1 MGVFVIL
8 LHLNKIKMKK
18 IKVLLGLFII
28 SASLTGQTRSFG
40 EKIEEG
46 SIIENSK
53 IQNLFLAK
61 EKFNAKLK
69 AKVTDVCQMKGCWMK
84 LEIGEEKDIM
94 VNFKDYSFFVPK
106 NIIGKEVIVSGEAFK
121 RNISVD
127 ELKHYARDRGENESA
142 ISLIVEPKEI
152 YSLTAK
158 GVILLP

>member
-1 MGVFVIL
+1 MKNIRYILVFFV
-8 LHLNKIKMKK
+8 
-18 IKVLLGLFII
+18 I
-28 SASLTGQTRSFG
+28 SASLSGQTLSYG
-40 EKIEEG
+40 DNIEEG
-46 SIIENSK
+46 SIIENSQ
-53 IQNLFLAK
+53 IQNLFVTK

-84 LEIGEEKDIM
+84 LDIGNEKEIM

-106 NIIGKEVIVSGEAFK
+106 NIIGEKVVVSGEAFK

-127 ELKHYARDRGENESA
+127 ELKHYARDRGEKELA

-158 GVILLP
+158 GVVLLQ

>member
-8 LHLNKIKMKK
+8 WHLNKIKMKK

-28 SASLTGQTRSFG
+28 SASLSGQTRSYG
-40 EKIEEG
+40 ENIEEG

-84 LEIGEEKDIM
+84 LEIGDEKDIM

>member
-1 MGVFVIL
+1 MRVFVIL
-8 LHLNKIKMKK
+8 WHYKKIIMRK
-18 IKVLLGLFII
+18 IKVLLALFII
-28 SASLTGQTRSFG
+28 SASISGQVSYG
-40 EKIEEG
+40 ENIEEG
-46 SIIENSK
+46 SVIENTQ
-53 IQNLFLAK
+53 IQNLFATK
-61 EKFNAKLK
+61 GKFNAKLE

-84 LEIGEEKDIM
+84 LDIGNEKEIM

-106 NIIGKEVIVSGEAFK
+106 NIIGKKVVVSGDAFK

>member
-8 LHLNKIKMKK
+8 WHLNKIKMKK

-28 SASLTGQTRSFG
+28 SASLSGQTRSFG

-46 SIIENSK
+46 SIIENYK

-84 LEIGEEKDIM
+84 LEIGDEKDIM

>member
-18 IKVLLGLFII
+18 IKVLFGLFII
-28 SASLTGQTRSFG
+28 SASLSGQTISFG

>member
-1 MGVFVIL
+1 
-8 LHLNKIKMKK
+8 MKN
-18 IKVLLGLFII
+18 IRYMLIFFII
-28 SASLTGQTRSFG
+28 SASLSGQILSYG
-40 EKIEEG
+40 ENIEEG
-46 SIIENSK
+46 SIIENSQ
-53 IQNLFLAK
+53 IQNLFVTK

-84 LEIGEEKDIM
+84 LDIGNEKEIM

-106 NIIGKEVIVSGEAFK
+106 NIIGKKVVVSGEAFK

-127 ELKHYARDRGENESA
+127 ELKHYARDRGEKELA

-158 GVILLP
+158 GVVLLQ

>member
-8 LHLNKIKMKK
+8 WHLNKIKMKK

-28 SASLTGQTRSFG
+28 SASLSGQTRSFG

-84 LEIGEEKDIM
+84 LEIGDEKDIM

-106 NIIGKEVIVSGEAFK
+106 NIIGKKVIVSGEAFK

>member
-28 SASLTGQTRSFG
+28 SASLSGQTRSFG

-84 LEIGEEKDIM
+84 LEIGDEKDIM

-106 NIIGKEVIVSGEAFK
+106 NIIGKKVVVSGEAFK

>member
-1 MGVFVIL
+1 MKNIRYILVF
-8 LHLNKIKMKK
+8 
-18 IKVLLGLFII
+18 FII
-28 SASLTGQTRSFG
+28 SASSSGQILSYG
-40 EKIEEG
+40 ENIEEG
-46 SIIENSK
+46 SIIENSQ
-53 IQNLFLAK
+53 IQNLFVTK

>member
-1 MGVFVIL
+1 
-8 LHLNKIKMKK
+8 MKN
-18 IKVLLGLFII
+18 IRYMLIFFII
-28 SASLTGQTRSFG
+28 SASLSGQILSYG
-40 EKIEEG
+40 VNIEEG
-46 SIIENSK
+46 SIIENSQ
-53 IQNLFLAK
+53 IENLFVTK

-84 LEIGEEKDIM
+84 LDIGNEKEIM

-106 NIIGKEVIVSGEAFK
+106 NIIGKKVVVSGEAFK

-127 ELKHYARDRGENESA
+127 ELKHYARDRGEKELA
-142 ISLIVEPKEI
+142 VSLIVEPKEI

>member
-8 LHLNKIKMKK
+8 WHLNKIKMKK

-28 SASLTGQTRSFG
+28 SASLSGQTRSFG
-40 EKIEEG
+40 ENIEEG

-84 LEIGEEKDIM
+84 LEIGDEKDIM

>member
-8 LHLNKIKMKK
+8 WHLNKIKMKK
-18 IKVLLGLFII
+18 IKVLLGLVII
-28 SASLTGQTRSFG
+28 SASLSGQTRSFG
-40 EKIEEG
+40 ENIEEG

-61 EKFNAKLK
+61 KKFNAKLK

-84 LEIGEEKDIM
+84 LEIGDEKDIM

>member
-1 MGVFVIL
+1 MRVFVIL
-8 LHLNKIKMKK
+8 WHYKKIIMRK
-18 IKVLLGLFII
+18 IKVLLALFII
-28 SASLTGQTRSFG
+28 SASLSGQVSYG
-40 EKIEEG
+40 ENIEEG
-46 SIIENSK
+46 SVIENTQ
-53 IQNLFLAK
+53 IQNLFATK
-61 EKFNAKLK
+61 GKFNAKLE

-84 LEIGEEKDIM
+84 LDIGNEKEIM

-106 NIIGKEVIVSGEAFK
+106 NIIGKKVVVSGEAFK

>member
-28 SASLTGQTRSFG
+28 SASLRGQTRSFG

-84 LEIGEEKDIM
+84 LDIGNEKEIM

-106 NIIGKEVIVSGEAFK
+106 NIIGKKVVVSGDAFK

-127 ELKHYARDRGENESA
+127 ELKHYARDRGEEESA

-158 GVILLP
+158 GVVLLQ

>member
-28 SASLTGQTRSFG
+28 SASLSGQTRSFG

-46 SIIENSK
+46 SVIENSK

-84 LEIGEEKDIM
+84 LEIGDEKDIM

>member
-1 MGVFVIL
+1 
-8 LHLNKIKMKK
+8 MKK
-18 IKVLLGLFII
+18 IKVLFGLFII
-28 SASLTGQTRSFG
+28 SASLSGQTRSFG

-127 ELKHYARDRGENESA
+127 ELKHYARDRGDNESV

>member
-28 SASLTGQTRSFG
+28 SASLSGQTSSFG
-40 EKIEEG
+40 ERIEEG
-46 SIIENSK
+46 IIIENSK

-84 LEIGEEKDIM
+84 LDIGNEKEIM

-106 NIIGKEVIVSGEAFK
+106 NIIGKKVVVSGEAFK

>member
-28 SASLTGQTRSFG
+28 SASLSGQTRSFG

-158 GVILLP
+158 GVVLLQ

>member
-18 IKVLLGLFII
+18 IKLLLGLFII
-28 SASLTGQTRSFG
+28 SASLSAQTRSFG

-84 LEIGEEKDIM
+84 LEIGDEKDIM

>member
-28 SASLTGQTRSFG
+28 SASLSGQTRSFG

-106 NIIGKEVIVSGEAFK
+106 NIIGKKVVVSGEAFK

>member
-28 SASLTGQTRSFG
+28 SASLSGQTRSFG

>member
-18 IKVLLGLFII
+18 IKVLFGLFII
-28 SASLTGQTRSFG
+28 SASLSGQVSYG
-40 EKIEEG
+40 ENIEEG

>member
-8 LHLNKIKMKK
+8 WHLNKIKMKK

-28 SASLTGQTRSFG
+28 SASLSGQTRSFG
-40 EKIEEG
+40 ENIEEG

-61 EKFNAKLK
+61 EKFDAKLK

-84 LEIGEEKDIM
+84 LEIGDEKDIM

>member
-8 LHLNKIKMKK
+8 WHLNKIKMKK

-28 SASLTGQTRSFG
+28 SASLSGQTRSFG

-84 LEIGEEKDIM
+84 LEIGDEKDIM

>member
-18 IKVLLGLFII
+18 IKVLFGLFII
-28 SASLTGQTRSFG
+28 SASLSGQTSSFG

-127 ELKHYARDRGENESA
+127 ELKHYARDKGENESA

>member
-28 SASLTGQTRSFG
+28 SASLSGQTRSFG
-40 EKIEEG
+40 ENIEEG

-84 LEIGEEKDIM
+84 LEIGDEKDIM

>member
-28 SASLTGQTRSFG
+28 SASLSGQTRSFG

-127 ELKHYARDRGENESA
+127 ELKHYARDRGENESV